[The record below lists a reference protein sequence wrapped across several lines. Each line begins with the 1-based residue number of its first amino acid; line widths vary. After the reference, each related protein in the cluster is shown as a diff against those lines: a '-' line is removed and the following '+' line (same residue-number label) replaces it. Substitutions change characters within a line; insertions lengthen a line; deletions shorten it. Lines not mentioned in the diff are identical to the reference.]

1 MHSYS
6 RAGRL
11 GLVVG
16 LCCTLAACGWVDK
29 LKGQQAFK
37 DANAAYKAQDYKRA
51 AQHYE
56 NALKLNPELN
66 SALFYLGNSYDNLYK
81 PARAGEPE
89 NDAMLTK
96 AVDYYKQAFEK
107 DPSPQIKKLA
117 LEYTVAAYGADRMN
131 KPEEQEPL
139 IQKMISLDQSDPTN
153 YFALAKLYEDSGRY
167 DDAEAQLMKAK
178 EIAPQN
184 PDVYMQL
191 AGYYNRQG
199 DFDKTVEYLNERTRI
214 QSDNPE
220 AFYTVSTFFWDK
232 AYRDFRITEAQKKEY
247 AERGL
252 VAANRAIEL
261 KPDYMEAITYR
272 GLLLRVLAAIEKDAG
287 KQSQLLKDA
296 DAMQA
301 KAMEIRKQ
309 RAAGI
314 TR

>member
-1 MHSYS
+1 MHSYT

-16 LCCTLAACGWVDK
+16 LCCTLAACGWLDT

-37 DANAAYKAQDYKRA
+37 DANAAYKSQDYKKA

-56 NALKLNPELN
+56 EALKLNPELN

-81 PARAGEPE
+81 PARHGEAD

-96 AVDYYKQAFEK
+96 AVENYKLAYEK

-117 LEYTVAAYGADRMN
+117 LEYMVAAYGADRMN

-139 IQKMISLDQSDPTN
+139 IQKMVSLDPKDPTN
-153 YFALAKLYEDSGRY
+153 YHALAKLYEDSGQY
-167 DDAEAQLMKAK
+167 DNAEAQLMKAK

-247 AERGL
+247 ADRGL
-252 VAANRAIEL
+252 AAADRAIEL

-272 GLLLRVLAAIEKDAG
+272 GLLLRVLAALEKDAG
-287 KQSQLLKDA
+287 KQKDLLKDA

-309 RAAGI
+309 RAAGVAK
-314 TR
+314 

>member
-11 GLVVG
+11 ALVVG
-16 LCCTLAACGWVDK
+16 LCCTLVACGWIGK

-37 DANAAYKAQDYKRA
+37 DANAAYKAQDYKKA
-51 AQHYE
+51 SQHYE
-56 NALKLNPELN
+56 VALKLNPELY

-81 PARAGEPE
+81 PARAGEAE

-96 AVDYYKQAFEK
+96 AVDYYRQASEK
-107 DPSPQIKKLA
+107 DPSVQIKKLA
-117 LEYTVAAYGADRMN
+117 LEYMVAAYGAERMN

-139 IQKMISLDQSDPTN
+139 IQKMIALDPSDPKN
-153 YFALAKLYEDSGRY
+153 YFALAKIYEDSGQY
-167 DDAEAQLMKAK
+167 DNAEQMLNKAK
-178 EIAPQN
+178 DTAPNN

-199 DFDKTVEYLNERTRI
+199 DFDKTIQYLDQRTKI
-214 QSDNPE
+214 ESNNPE

-232 AYRDFRITEAQKKEY
+232 AYRDFRINDDQKKTY
-247 AERGL
+247 ANMGL
-252 VAANRAIEL
+252 EAANKAIQL

-287 KQSQLLKDA
+287 KQKDLLKDA
-296 DAMQA
+296 DSMQA
-301 KAMEIRKQ
+301 KALEIRKA
-309 RAAGI
+309 RAAGVAK
-314 TR
+314 

>member
-1 MHSYS
+1 M
-6 RAGRL
+6 
-11 GLVVG
+11 V
-16 LCCTLAACGWVDK
+16 
-29 LKGQQAFK
+29 
-37 DANAAYKAQDYKRA
+37 
-51 AQHYE
+51 
-56 NALKLNPELN
+56 
-66 SALFYLGNSYDNLYK
+66 
-81 PARAGEPE
+81 
-89 NDAMLTK
+89 
-96 AVDYYKQAFEK
+96 
-107 DPSPQIKKLA
+107 
-117 LEYTVAAYGADRMN
+117 
-131 KPEEQEPL
+131 
-139 IQKMISLDQSDPTN
+139 SLDPKDPTN
-153 YFALAKLYEDSGRY
+153 YFALAKLYEDSGQY
-167 DDAEAQLMKAK
+167 DQAEAQLMKAR

-232 AYRDFRITEAQKKEY
+232 AYRDFRITEVQKKEY

-252 VAANRAIEL
+252 AAANRAIEL

-287 KQSQLLKDA
+287 RQKELLRDA

-314 TR
+314 AK

>member
-11 GLVVG
+11 ALVVG
-16 LCCTLAACGWVDK
+16 LCCTLAACGWIDK

-37 DANAAYKAQDYKRA
+37 DANAAYRAQDYKRA

-56 NALKLNPELN
+56 EALKLNPELH

-81 PARAGEPE
+81 PARAGEAD

-96 AVDYYKQAFEK
+96 AVDFYRQAFER

-117 LEYTVAAYGADRMN
+117 LEYMVAAYGAERMN

-139 IQKMISLDQSDPTN
+139 IQKMISLDPSDPKN
-153 YFALAKLYEDSGRY
+153 YFALAKLYEDSGQY
-167 DDAEAQLMKAK
+167 DNAEQMLAKAR
-178 EIAPQN
+178 EIAPNN
-184 PDVYMQL
+184 PDTYMQL

-199 DFDKTVEYLNERTRI
+199 DFDKTIQYLNERTKI
-214 QSDNPE
+214 EATNPE

-232 AYRDFRITEAQKKEY
+232 AYRDFRINDQQKKEY
-247 AERGL
+247 ANLGL
-252 VAANRAIEL
+252 AAADKAIAL

-287 KQSQLLKDA
+287 RQQALLKDA
-296 DAMQA
+296 DAMQQ

-309 RAAGI
+309 RAAGVA
-314 TR
+314 R

>member
-1 MHSYS
+1 MHSYT

-11 GLVVG
+11 GVVVG
-16 LCCTLAACGWVDK
+16 LCCTLAACGWIDT

-37 DANAAYKAQDYKRA
+37 DANAAYKVQDYKKA

-56 NALKLNPELN
+56 EALKLNPELY

-81 PARAGEPE
+81 PARAGEAD
-89 NDAMLTK
+89 NDALLTK
-96 AVDYYKQAFEK
+96 AVEYYKQAFEK

-117 LEYTVAAYGADRMN
+117 LEYMVAAYGADRMN

-139 IQKMISLDQSDPTN
+139 IQKMVSLDPKDPTN
-153 YFALAKLYEDSGRY
+153 YHALAKLYEDSGQY
-167 DDAEAQLMKAK
+167 DQAEAQLMKAK

-232 AYRDFRITEAQKKEY
+232 AYRDFRITEAQKREY

-252 VAANRAIEL
+252 VSANRAIEL

-287 KQSQLLKDA
+287 KQKDLLKDA

-314 TR
+314 SK